1 MKSHKVTSSAQ
12 IEHAVGKA
20 VNYEI
25 TVADMARKSE
35 RRAWWIA
42 GTSVAISLIL
52 AGGYFYVL
60 PLKEKVPY
68 LVMADAY
75 TGTATIARL
84 RGDWN
89 NNQITA
95 SEAINKSNVATYVLA
110 RESFDLAQLQLRD
123 WDTVFAMSDQRV
135 AADYRRDNQASNLAS
150 PYKVYGAGKVVRVKI
165 LSIQLIG
172 EPTKTPTGA
181 NVRFQRTLYDKGM
194 GTAQPLP
201 TRFVTMAFK
210 YDPLLKFPE
219 ATRLLNPLAFRVT
232 SYRVENEMI
241 NAPPMEV
248 AVASQ
253 PSMAVAAPASASA
266 PPGTDPMTM
275 PPATSPDAAPGVPT
289 APAPGLQPAPA
300 PAPTATPIPTG
311 TVIR

>member
-1 MKSHKVTSSAQ
+1 MKSRKTTSSAQ

-20 VNYEI
+20 VNYEV
-25 TVADMARKSE
+25 TMADMARKSE

-42 GTSVAISLIL
+42 GTSVLMSLIL
-52 AGGYFYVL
+52 AGGYFYFL

-95 SEAINKSNVATYVLA
+95 SEAINKSNVANYVLA
-110 RESFDLAQLQLRD
+110 RESFDLALLQLRD
-123 WDTVFAMSDQRV
+123 WDTVFAMSDDAV
-135 AADYRRDNQASNLAS
+135 AADYRRDNEAGNVES
-150 PYKVYGAGKVVRVKI
+150 PYKMYGSSKVVRVKI

-172 EPTKTPTGA
+172 EPNKTPTGA

-219 ATRLLNPLAFRVT
+219 STRLLNPLAFRVT

-248 AVASQ
+248 AAAPPAAVASPAAMQ
-253 PSMAVAAPASASA
+253 AAP
-266 PPGTDPMTM
+266 P
-275 PPATSPDAAPGVPT
+275 AAPGT
-289 APAPGLQPAPA
+289 PGAVAPA
-300 PAPTATPIPTG
+300 PADGMPTAPPPGVQPTPTPTPTPAMSPTPTG
-311 TVIR
+311 AVVR